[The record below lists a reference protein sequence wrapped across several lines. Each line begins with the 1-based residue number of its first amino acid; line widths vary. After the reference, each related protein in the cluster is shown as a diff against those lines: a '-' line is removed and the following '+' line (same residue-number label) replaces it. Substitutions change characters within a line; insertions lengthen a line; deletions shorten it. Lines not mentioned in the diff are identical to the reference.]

1 MPQNQHSSAME
12 NVAGQVQVAK
22 AKLVAIP
29 NTGFKKAEVPGEMQV
44 AFDEALGTI
53 PKQTVRVT
61 KLNKQLDKNGD
72 PMAKYQLKWPKAGKR
87 TFIDVATAI
96 RLGMTVEQG
105 DEVFWGLSELGHEV
119 DPSAKDGS
127 KSRWII

>member
-1 MPQNQHSSAME
+1 M
-12 NVAGQVQVAK
+12 AK

-29 NTGFKKAEVPGEMQV
+29 NTGFKKSEVPGEMKV

-61 KLNKQLDKNGD
+61 KLKKQLDKNGD
-72 PMAKYQLKWPKAGKR
+72 PMAKYQIKWPKAGKR
-87 TFIDVATAI
+87 TFIDVATAV
-96 RLGMTVEQG
+96 RLGMTVDLG
-105 DEVFWGLSELGHEV
+105 DEWAWGLSELGHEV
-119 DPSAKDGS
+119 DPSAEDGS